1 MKGPV
6 AAWGDNRNTWT
17 GPPGSAAPFTH
28 AQPDVF
34 FTRAENEPQASDPLA
49 RRFRA

>member
-1 MKGPV
+1 MSVAAGGDEDDGGPL

-17 GPPGSAAPFTH
+17 GPPGSAAPYSH

-34 FTRAENEPQASDPLA
+34 FGRIGENDQ
-49 RRFRA
+49 

>member
-1 MKGPV
+1 MSVAARVRGQGSTDGVV

-17 GPPGSAAPFTH
+17 GPPGSAAPYTH

-34 FTRAENEPQASDPLA
+34 FGRVGN
-49 RRFRA
+49 